1 MWTASPPP
9 RPLRSAP
16 RRGCRATL
24 RAVGAAGLLAGCP
37 KPAAGPGIAFEEL
50 SLPPVPAS
58 VAHVTWEGGPDGAAG
73 RAPAHLEV
81 LQDRGPRHL
90 RLEDRENARVFE
102 VLLEEPG
109 DPARFGQVPGASQP
123 DQGRA
128 LVEGNRLSVDL
139 TRNKGHHSERLQIV
153 VVDAPEPTP
162 PPDDWLRP
170 GTVLFYGVTHDNK
183 PITKVVPLALTV
195 RLGVGSDGS
204 RVLTWSADIDPEAE
218 AQFTTARTRTGRN
231 VIAKAIVEDGV
242 RLDDGFVLDED
253 IPDANSLF
261 LSQAQLQGVRQLGGA
276 SFHDE
281 ALGRSG
287 VLVRA
292 FDLQVDVQAD
302 AGMWSV
308 PAVAAWTA
316 GGEAVY
322 VVAQDP
328 THPLLLS
335 ARRPGTTIRLLAIG
349 TPAPRY

>member
-1 MWTASPPP
+1 MWSASPPP
-9 RPLRSAP
+9 CPSRSAP
-16 RRGCRATL
+16 RRRRWALLLALG
-24 RAVGAAGLLAGCP
+24 GAGLLAGCP
-37 KPAAGPGIAFEEL
+37 KPAAGPGVTPEDL
-50 SLPPVPAS
+50 SLPPVPAA
-58 VAHVTWEGGPDGAAG
+58 VAHVTWQGSEDAPGG
-73 RAPAHLEV
+73 RAPAQLEV
-81 LQDRGPRHL
+81 LQDRGPQHL
-90 RLEDRENARVFE
+90 RLEDREQARVFE
-102 VLLEEPG
+102 VIVEEPG
-109 DPARFGQVPGASQP
+109 DPARFGQVPGTSGP

-128 LVEGNRLSVDL
+128 LVEGNRLSLDL
-139 TRNKGHHSERLQIV
+139 TRSQGDRSERLQIV
-153 VVDAPEPTP
+153 VVEAPEPVAP
-162 PPDDWLRP
+162 PEDWLRP

-195 RLGVGSDGS
+195 RLGTGSDGS

-218 AQFTTARTRTGRN
+218 TQFTTERTRTGRK
-231 VIAKAIVEDGV
+231 VIARSIVEEGV

-261 LSQAQLQGVRQLGGA
+261 LSHAQLQGVRQLGGA

-281 ALGRSG
+281 ALGQPG

-302 AGMWSV
+302 AGLWRV

-316 GGEAVY
+316 GGDAVY

-335 ARRPGTTIRLLAIG
+335 ARRPGTTVRLLAIG
-349 TPAPRY
+349 TPAPRN